1 MINVQILPEPKSA
14 KFNQQT
20 LNLKKRLSGKVL
32 QSIDKTIK
40 DFPHRAERA
49 LTAVGL
55 KVKFIEVDKF
65 SNQEYKIEIGTKG
78 IIVFGG
84 SINGLFHGYQSL
96 LQILSQCESKIP
108 CGIIQDT
115 PDIQTRS
122 YHLDLRSHKYKI
134 AYIKNLF
141 RELAKMKFNT
151 VVIEYQD
158 TFPFSKEKFITGNLH
173 FSKEQINELNKAASD
188 VGIELIPYQNVLG
201 QLDYILGLE
210 PYDHFAIKSTAN
222 FLCNRVLDISNN
234 KAVRLMAGLLD
245 ELSTTHTSKKI
256 FLGAMNDNT
265 ICNNYDDNVQLC
277 EKRAAYLADLAKLV
291 AKKGKTPIIWADLFD
306 KCPDILSELPERT
319 IIVARHLSTQTE
331 LSKRIKLFSD
341 AGLNPAASATILQSP
356 DNEFARDTAR
366 AVQNIAEAAKVVKK
380 SPANGLFVY
389 SSTTIDAAPIKPAN
403 GYPVDF
409 MFGSRR
415 MHINTI
421 WYSIS
426 AASEF
431 AWNASST
438 DEKHLEAKWPL
449 FFFGSNDKKLSY
461 LQHRQSK
468 DYFSG
473 ATNAEITRDR
483 KRIIKLISEL
493 KTPRKKEVL
502 AFIEFYARLA
512 IHAVHVRQIF
522 SHPPKKQEIALLRGE
537 ISRLKDKHSNIMKD
551 SLYSR
556 EISDEQNYFFGHTE
570 ILLKRLGRK

>member
-14 KFNQQT
+14 KFSQQT
-20 LNLKKRLSGKVL
+20 LNLKKRLSGKIL

-49 LTAVGL
+49 LAAVGL

-84 SINGLFHGYQSL
+84 STNGLFHGYQSL

-108 CGIIQDT
+108 CGIIQDN
-115 PDIQTRS
+115 PDIEIRS
-122 YHLDLRSHKYKI
+122 YHLDLRSHKFKA
-134 AYIKNLF
+134 AYIKNIF
-141 RELAKMKFNT
+141 RELAKLKFNT

-173 FSKEQINELNKAASD
+173 FSKEQITELNKAAND
-188 VGIELIPYQNVLG
+188 VGIELIPYQNILG

-210 PYDHFAIKSTAN
+210 PYDNLAIKSTAN
-222 FLCNRVLDISNN
+222 YLCNRVLDISNN
-234 KAVRLMAGLLD
+234 KSVKLMAGLLD
-245 ELSTTHTSKKI
+245 ELATAHTSKKI
-256 FLGAMNDNT
+256 FLGAMNDST
-265 ICNNYDDNVQLC
+265 VCHKNNDDIQLC
-277 EKRAAYLADLAKLV
+277 ERRAAYLAGLAKLV
-291 AKKGKTPIIWADLFD
+291 AKKGQTPIIWADLFD
-306 KCPDILSELPERT
+306 TCPDILSELPEKA
-319 IIVARHLSTQTE
+319 IIVSRHLSTQTE
-331 LSKRIKLFSD
+331 LSKQIKLFSD
-341 AGLNPAASATILQSP
+341 AGLNPAASAAILQSP

-366 AVQNIAEAAKVVKK
+366 AVQNISEASKVVKK
-380 SPANGLFVY
+380 SPGNGLFVY
-389 SSTTIDAAPIKPAN
+389 SSTTIDAEPIKPAN

-426 AASEF
+426 AAAEF
-431 AWNASST
+431 AWNASNP
-438 DEKHLEAKWPL
+438 DEKHFEAGWPL

-493 KTPRKKEVL
+493 KTPRKKEIL

-522 SHPPKKQEIALLRGE
+522 SHPPKKQEVALLRGE
-537 ISRLKDKHSNIMKD
+537 ISRLKDKHSIIMKD

-570 ILLKRLGRK
+570 LLLKRLGRK